1 MCIVHHLR
9 VMNVESLSIS
19 LMGPPR
25 LWMMQPAPAKGC
37 NTTNNETPNHAAS
50 LHSCIIFPS
59 ARILVPVQTTA
70 AARERGAE
78 SGQTMARISAAN
90 TVAIAEKSVAEIEK
104 RPAGV
109 ESRDLY
115 SPTIK
120 AFSSERIEFNYFLS
134 LPLQTDDFLKH
145 AV

>member
-1 MCIVHHLR
+1 M
-9 VMNVESLSIS
+9 
-19 LMGPPR
+19 
-25 LWMMQPAPAKGC
+25 
-37 NTTNNETPNHAAS
+37 
-50 LHSCIIFPS
+50 FPS

-70 AARERGAE
+70 TVRARSAE
-78 SGQTMARISAAN
+78 SGQTLARISAAAATEN
-90 TVAIAEKSVAEIEK
+90 AENRVAEIEK
-104 RPAGV
+104 RPAEV